1 MTGQALPTVLF
12 VCVGNAGKSV
22 MAQALMR
29 RSAGARVNALSAGTR
44 AKTGVN
50 PLSAAVINEIGVDI
64 TGHQPT
70 QLTDSLIQSA
80 DLVVVLGTEARLDP
94 GVTIPVETWETDEPS
109 HRGIDGIERMRLIRD
124 DIANRVQALIA
135 KLVPKDTGPSPEQV
149 APPTRSPL
157 QAGQPPI

>member
-1 MTGQALPTVLF
+1 MTDQALPTVLF

-50 PLSAAVINEIGVDI
+50 PLSAAVINEIGIDI

-70 QLTDSLIQSA
+70 QLTDNLIQSA

-94 GVTIPVETWETDEPS
+94 RVTVPVET
-109 HRGIDGIERMRLIRD
+109 
-124 DIANRVQALIA
+124 
-135 KLVPKDTGPSPEQV
+135 
-149 APPTRSPL
+149 
-157 QAGQPPI
+157 